1 MKSSS
6 PLRRKEPAML
16 LLLRFTGHKKLASV
30 LGLLTTFAGLA
41 FGIVTHNHVW
51 LITALLGLGLSFLQ
65 IRHQRQEA
73 AAAGSAADKS

>member
-1 MKSSS
+1 
-6 PLRRKEPAML
+6 ML

-65 IRHQRQEA
+65 IRHQRREA
-73 AAAGSAADKS
+73 SAAGSAGSATGKP

>member
-1 MKSSS
+1 
-6 PLRRKEPAML
+6 ML

-41 FGIVTHNHVW
+41 FGIVTHNHMW

-65 IRHQRQEA
+65 IRHQRREA
-73 AAAGSAADKS
+73 TAGGTAGSGADKS